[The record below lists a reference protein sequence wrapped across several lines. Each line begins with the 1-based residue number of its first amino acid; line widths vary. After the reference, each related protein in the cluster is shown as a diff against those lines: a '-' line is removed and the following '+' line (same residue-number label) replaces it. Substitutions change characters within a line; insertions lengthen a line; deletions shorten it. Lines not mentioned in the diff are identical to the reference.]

1 MLRNFRS
8 AASDR
13 PRLPCSPVLKSAEKI
28 LIVRLGA
35 LGDIVHALPAQQ
47 QIHRRFP
54 ECEIHWLVEPHYR
67 GLLETVPGIHRIW
80 TADTKRWRR
89 QPRTAWSLVHL
100 VRALRRERFDLA
112 LDFQGLVKSAF
123 LARLSGAE
131 RRMGFTR
138 ERCREPAAAG
148 FYTDAIRTS
157 GKGHVIDLNLE
168 LAGSLGCAGEPT
180 ARVPFR
186 IPVQADRY
194 VAERL
199 QAVGGAP
206 PVLLNPGAGWPT
218 KRWPARSFARLG
230 SEIRRRLNLPVLFTY
245 GPGEE
250 NLIREIR
257 DCSRSGSVV
266 SFPTTILELAALC
279 RRACLMVA
287 GDTGPLHLA
296 VALGT
301 PAVAVM
307 GPTIPWRNGPFHPED
322 RIVKRYLHCS
332 DCNKRSC
339 GEFICMNFI
348 SVEQVFRAVR
358 RRLTAAVEEPAPS

>member
-1 MLRNFRS
+1 MLRNLS
-8 AASDR
+8 SVASGGAR
-13 PRLPCSPVLKSAEKI
+13 PAPSTALNSPEKI

-47 QIHRRFP
+47 QIHHRFP
-54 ECEIHWLVEPHYR
+54 DCEIHWLVEPHYR

-89 QPRTAWSLVHL
+89 RPRTALDLVRL

-112 LDFQGLVKSAF
+112 VDFQGLIKSAF
-123 LARLSGAE
+123 LARLSGAG
-131 RRMGFTR
+131 RRMGFCR

-148 FYTDAIRTS
+148 FYTDTVATR
-157 GKGHVIDLNLE
+157 GNGHVIDLNLE
-168 LAGSLGCAGEPT
+168 LAGSLGCSGEST

-186 IPVQADRY
+186 IPAEAKHY
-194 VAERL
+194 VDSRL
-199 QAVGGAP
+199 QAVGGVR

-218 KRWPARSFARLG
+218 KLWPARRFARLG
-230 SEIRRRLNLPVLFTY
+230 SEIRRRLNLPVLITY

-250 NLIREIR
+250 DLVREIR
-257 DCSRSGSVV
+257 DCSRPGSVV

-296 VALGT
+296 VAVGT

-307 GPTIPWRNGPFHPED
+307 GPSIARRNGPFHPED
-322 RIVKRYLHCS
+322 RIVKRYLYCS

-339 GEFICMNFI
+339 GEFICMNI

-358 RRLTAAVEEPAPS
+358 RRLSAAVGGPAPR

>member
-1 MLRNFRS
+1 MLRNFSSVASGSTR
-8 AASDR
+8 AASSTALNC
-13 PRLPCSPVLKSAEKI
+13 PEKI

-54 ECEIHWLVEPHYR
+54 NCEIHWLVEPHYR

-89 QPRTAWSLVHL
+89 RPGTALDL
-100 VRALRRERFDLA
+100 VRLVPALRRERFDLA
-112 LDFQGLVKSAF
+112 LDFQGLIKSAF
-123 LARLSGAE
+123 LARLSGAG
-131 RRMGFTR
+131 RRMGFCR

-148 FYTDAIRTS
+148 FYTDTVPTS
-157 GKGHVIDLNLE
+157 GDGHVIDLNLE
-168 LAGSLGCAGEPT
+168 LAGSLGCAGEAT

-186 IPVQADRY
+186 LPAEARHY
-194 VAERL
+194 VDSRL
-199 QAVGGAP
+199 QAAGGGR

-218 KRWPARSFARLG
+218 KLWPARRFARLG
-230 SEIRRRLNLPVLFTY
+230 AEIRRRLNLPVVITY

-250 NLIREIR
+250 DLVREIR
-257 DCSRSGSVV
+257 DCSRPGSVAG
-266 SFPTTILELAALC
+266 FPTTILELAALC

-296 VALGT
+296 VAVGT

-307 GPTIPWRNGPFHPED
+307 GPSIARRNGPFHPED
-322 RIVKRYLHCS
+322 RIVKRYLYCS

-339 GEFICMNFI
+339 GEFICMNI

-358 RRLTAAVEEPAPS
+358 RRLSAAVGGPEPR

>member
-1 MLRNFRS
+1 MLRFFSSVASGSPHPASSS
-8 AASDR
+8 ALNV
-13 PRLPCSPVLKSAEKI
+13 PEKI

-54 ECEIHWLVEPHYR
+54 DCEIHWLVEPHYR
-67 GLLETVPGIHRIW
+67 GLLGTVPGIRRIW

-89 QPRTAWSLVHL
+89 RPRTAWDLIHL

-112 LDFQGLVKSAF
+112 LDFQGLIKSAF
-123 LARLSGAE
+123 LARLSGAG
-131 RRMGFTR
+131 RRLGFTR

-148 FYTDAIRTS
+148 FYTDTIGTT

-168 LAGSLGCAGEPT
+168 LAGSLGCGGAPT

-186 IPVQADRY
+186 IPAEARQY
-194 VAERL
+194 VDHQLRE
-199 QAVGGAP
+199 VGGCR

-218 KRWPARSFARLG
+218 KLWPARRFARLG
-230 SEIRRRLNLPVLFTY
+230 SEIRRRLKLPVLFTY

-250 NLIREIR
+250 GLVREIR
-257 DCSRSGSVV
+257 DCSRPGSVV

-279 RRACLMVA
+279 RRSRLMVA

-307 GPTIPWRNGPFHPED
+307 GPSIARRNGPFHPQD
-322 RIVKRYLHCS
+322 RIVKRYLYCS

-339 GEFICMNFI
+339 REFICMNI
-348 SVEQVFRAVR
+348 SVEEVFRAVR
-358 RRLTAAVEEPAPS
+358 RRLSAGVNQTGSS

>member
-1 MLRNFRS
+1 MPRHFHS
-8 AASDR
+8 AASD
-13 PRLPCSPVLKSAEKI
+13 LPCSVSAPVLNSPGKI

-35 LGDIVHALPAQQ
+35 LGDIIHALPAQQ

-54 ECEIHWLVEPHYR
+54 DCEIHWLVEPHYR
-67 GLLETVPGIHRIW
+67 GLLETVPGIHQVW

-89 QPRTAWSLVHL
+89 QPRTASALVHL

-112 LDFQGLVKSAF
+112 LDFQGLIKSAF
-123 LARLSGAE
+123 LARLSGAG
-131 RRMGFTR
+131 RRMGFAR

-148 FYTDAIRTS
+148 FYTHKVRTS
-157 GKGHVIDLNLE
+157 GVGHVIDLNLE
-168 LAGSLGCAGEPT
+168 LAGTLGCAGEPT

-194 VAERL
+194 VQQRL
-199 QAVGGAP
+199 QAAGGGR

-218 KRWPARSFARLG
+218 KRWPARKFARLG

-250 NLIREIR
+250 DLVREIQ
-257 DCSRSGSVV
+257 DCSRPGTVA
-266 SFPTTILELAALC
+266 SFPTSILQLAALC

-307 GPTIPWRNGPFHPED
+307 GPSIARRNGPFHPED
-322 RIVKRYLHCS
+322 RIVKRYLYCS

-339 GEFICMNFI
+339 GEFICMNI
-348 SVEQVFRAVR
+348 PVEQVFRAVC
-358 RRLTAAVEEPAPS
+358 RRLSAAVEASSPA

>member
-1 MLRNFRS
+1 MLRHFS
-8 AASDR
+8 SDASDS
-13 PRLPCSPVLKSAEKI
+13 PRLAPFPVLNSPGKI

-35 LGDIVHALPAQQ
+35 LGDVVHALPAQQ

-54 ECEIHWLVEPHYR
+54 DCEIHWLVEPHYR

-80 TADTKRWRR
+80 TADTKLWRR
-89 QPRTAWSLVHL
+89 RPRTAWALIHL
-100 VRALRRERFDLA
+100 VRALRRERFDLS
-112 LDFQGLVKSAF
+112 LDFQGLIKSAV
-123 LARLSGAE
+123 LARLSGAA
-131 RRMGFTR
+131 RRMGFCR

-148 FYTDAIRTS
+148 FYTDTVPAR
-157 GKGHVIDLNLE
+157 GDGHVIDLNLE

-186 IPVQADRY
+186 IPAAAKHY
-194 VAERL
+194 VDSRL
-199 QAVGGAP
+199 QAAGGGR

-218 KRWPARSFARLG
+218 KLWPARRFARLG
-230 SEIRRRLNLPVLFTY
+230 AEIRRRLKLPVVFTY

-250 NLIREIR
+250 DLLREIR
-257 DCSRSGSVV
+257 DCSRSGSVA

-279 RRACLMVA
+279 RRSRLMVA

-296 VALGT
+296 VAVGT

-307 GPTIPWRNGPFHPED
+307 GPSIARRNGPFHPED
-322 RIVKRYLHCS
+322 RIVKRYLYCS

-339 GEFICMNFI
+339 GEFICMNI
-348 SVEQVFRAVR
+348 SVEQVFQAVR
-358 RRLTAAVEEPAPS
+358 RRLSADVKGPSPR